1 MSDPLNQQTGRDSR
15 RSDAE
20 KVLAVLDL
28 VRVIVNALFGI
39 FGRRRDDR

>member
-1 MSDPLNQQTGRDSR
+1 MSDPLNQATGRDQR

-39 FGRRRDDR
+39 FGRRKEDR

>member
-1 MSDPLNQQTGRDSR
+1 MSDPLNQETGEQR

-28 VRVIVNALFGI
+28 VRVIVNALLGI
-39 FGRRRDDR
+39 FGRRKGDR